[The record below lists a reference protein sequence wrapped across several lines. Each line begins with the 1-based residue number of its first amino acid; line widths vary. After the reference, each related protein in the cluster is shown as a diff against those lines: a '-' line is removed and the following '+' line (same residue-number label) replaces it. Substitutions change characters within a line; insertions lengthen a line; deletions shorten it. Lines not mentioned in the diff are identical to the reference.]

1 MGCFMSKPDDI
12 VSNDFH
18 NYMND
23 DVYKWSNTKIF
34 VPPITKG
41 HVIKVYDGDTITIA
55 SKLPIIN
62 DEQIYRFS
70 VRLNSIDTPEIKGH
84 TEEEKSAACI
94 ARDALKEKILNK
106 EVTLKNV
113 SLEKYGRL
121 LADVYLNEL
130 CLNNWMLENKYAVE
144 YHGKTKQTFKPTT
157 L

>member
-1 MGCFMSKPDDI
+1 MCIRDS
-12 VSNDFH
+12 H

-70 VRLNSIDTPEIKGH
+70 VRLNNIDTPEIKGH
-84 TEEEKSAACI
+84 TEQEKIAACI

-106 EVTLKNV
+106 EVMLKNV